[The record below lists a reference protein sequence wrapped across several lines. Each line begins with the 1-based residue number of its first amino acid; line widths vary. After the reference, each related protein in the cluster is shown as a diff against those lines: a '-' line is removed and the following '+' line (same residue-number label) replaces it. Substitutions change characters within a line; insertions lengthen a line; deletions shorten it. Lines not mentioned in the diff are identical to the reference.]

1 MHKDSDSVMLFQV
14 HRTSITDTVSFEAVV
29 LLSLLLLAA
38 FGIQLPLEDIID
50 FMVQ

>member
-1 MHKDSDSVMLFQV
+1 MHKVIDYVVLFQV
-14 HRTSITDTVSFEAVV
+14 HSTSITNTVSFEAAV